1 MAVNYTIKYADK
13 IAERF
18 HKASI
23 TDAAAGHEYSFVG
36 AKTIRVYS
44 VDTVPETDYNRTADG
59 NRFGTP
65 KNLGDTVQEMTMNKA
80 PAFTFVIEPLD
91 NSDQAIEKSAG
102 KSLRRQLDEVTI
114 PNMDKYRLRKWCEG
128 ANIQYQP
135 SAAPTKSTIVEYII
149 DVNAQMT
156 DAFVPVENRTL
167 YIPTEYYKLLK
178 QNPDFI
184 NLEGL
189 GTKALAKGVV
199 GEVDGC
205 KVVTIPKSYL
215 PAGVYFLIKYKGSS
229 VDPVKLQDVK
239 IHQDPPGI
247 SGNLIE
253 GRHYYDA
260 FVLGAKCKGVVA
272 CVLASE
278 KQAAPTLTISTHSVT
293 PTSASAAEIR
303 YTLDGSDPRYSESAK
318 VVSGAV
324 TTEEGQTIRA
334 VAFGADGKF
343 TSDVAEATDDGE

>member
-1 MAVNYTIKYADK
+1 MAVNYTIKYEK
-13 IAERF
+13 QIAERF

-23 TDAAAGHEYSFVG
+23 TDSAAGHAYSFVG

-65 KNLGDTVQEMTMNKA
+65 KNLGDTIQEMTMTKA

-102 KSLRRQLDEVTI
+102 QSLRRQLDEITV

-128 ANIQYQP
+128 ANVQNQL
-135 SAAPTKSTIVEYII
+135 SAEPTKSTIVEAII
-149 DVNAQMT
+149 DTNAKMT
-156 DAFVPVENRTL
+156 DALVPTENRWL
-167 YIPTEYYKLLK
+167 YIPTKYYKLLK

-215 PAGVYFLIKYKGSS
+215 PSGVYFLIKYKGSS
-229 VDPVKLQDVK
+229 VDPVKLQQYDVLPK
-239 IHQDPPGI
+239 VQGYAGPVVQGVT
-247 SGNLIE
+247 
-253 GRHYYDA
+253 YYDS
-260 FVLGAKCKGVVA
+260 FILGTKGDGVA
-272 CVLASE
+272 VCG
-278 KQAAPTLTISTHSVT
+278 
-293 PTSASAAEIR
+293 SASAILAAPALSIASHVVTITSAGSNTYK
-303 YTLDGSDPRYSESAK
+303 YTVDGTNPRYSMTAETYP
-318 VVSGAV
+318 SGGV
-324 TTEEGQTIRA
+324 TLTSGQVMRCIQ
-334 VAFGADGKF
+334 VKDGCCGMEADK
-343 TSDVAEATDDGE
+343 SYE

>member
-1 MAVNYTIKYADK
+1 MAVNYTIKYEK
-13 IAERF
+13 QIAERF

-23 TDAAAGHEYSFVG
+23 TDSAAGHAYSFVG

-65 KNLGDTVQEMTMNKA
+65 KNLGDTIQEMTMTKA

-102 KSLRRQLDEVTI
+102 QSLRRQLDEVTI

-215 PAGVYFLIKYKGSS
+215 PSGVYFLIKYKGSS
-229 VDPVKLQDVK
+229 VDPVKLQQYDVLPK
-239 IHQDPPGI
+239 VQGYAGPVVQGVT
-247 SGNLIE
+247 
-253 GRHYYDA
+253 YYDS
-260 FVLGAKCKGVVA
+260 FILGTKGDGVA
-272 CVLASE
+272 VCGSASAIL
-278 KQAAPTLTISTHSVT
+278 AAPTLSIASHVVTITGAGSNTYK
-293 PTSASAAEIR
+293 
-303 YTLDGSDPRYSESAK
+303 YTVDGTNPRYSMTAETYP
-318 VVSGAV
+318 SGGV
-324 TTEEGQTIRA
+324 TLTSGQVMRCIQ
-334 VAFGADGKF
+334 VKDGCCGMEADK
-343 TSDVAEATDDGE
+343 AYE